1 MKIKSIR
8 AAIVVTIIFLA
19 GQILTAAEPRG
30 FLIYTDPP
38 SKYVEACEFIL
49 LDSGKPLYAAIVRA
63 DGQRIQLRTGG
74 LWIVV
79 GYPPQNPSPD
89 LADLADDNL
98 KKIQELIP
106 RYPQFKER
114 LVTAQAKWQNALAV
128 AKQMAINA
136 STVQAQDPPP
146 ALFSFTTAAGA
157 VFKDVRVA
165 SVGVDNFAVMTEIG
179 IEHVK
184 FQDLHEDISTL
195 PPTVK
200 DQIQKFRKKI
210 ADQKVQEEQAAR
222 EKLTEETRQREE
234 ENRTKTRQRV
244 TLEKN
249 VEAESATDTN
259 RQPMD
264 FNKSKTRE
272 AEVPPNGR
280 SGAGEDAIQNL
291 ERFTANGK
299 WGYKSA
305 GDKIVIPA
313 QFEYAGPVYKGFAKV
328 WKDKCHGYITGN
340 GEYFGPKLPD
350 GLKQGDRPEWIG
362 EELHS
367 QLMVAVGEYGISKD
381 ELSRDLNRTREMLA
395 SEDHPDQLAMMAE
408 LQMLE
413 QFTVNG
419 NIWIENDSPKTE
431 VPTRTAAGM
440 TMGIPPLKLFIMKV
454 VFDPWTLGATI
465 SILIASL
472 IWKRFSRAASPPKK

>member
-1 MKIKSIR
+1 MKITTFTAL
-8 AAIVVTIIFLA
+8 AATIIFLA
-19 GQILTAAEPRG
+19 GQLSAAAEPRG

-38 SKYVEACEFIL
+38 SKYVEACEYIL
-49 LDSGKPLYAAIVRA
+49 LDSGKPLYSAIVRA

-74 LWIVV
+74 LWIAV
-79 GYPPQNPSPD
+79 GYPPQNPSADLVD
-89 LADLADDNL
+89 LADGNVQ
-98 KKIQELIP
+98 KIQALIP
-106 RYPQFKER
+106 RYPQFKEQ
-114 LVTAQAKWQNALAV
+114 LLTAQTKWQNALAV
-128 AKQMAINA
+128 AKQNAINA

-146 ALFSFTTAAGA
+146 TIFSFTTSAGA
-157 VFKDVRVA
+157 AFKDVRVA
-165 SVGVDNFAVMTEIG
+165 SVGIDEFAVMSEIG

-184 FQDLHEDISTL
+184 FQDLDEDISTL
-195 PPTVK
+195 PPAVK
-200 DQIQKFRKKI
+200 NQVQKFRKKI
-210 ADQKVQEEQAAR
+210 ADRKVQEEQAAL
-222 EKLTEETRQREE
+222 EKLTEETQQREE

-249 VEAESATDTN
+249 VEAENATDTN
-259 RQPMD
+259 RQTMN
-264 FNKSKTRE
+264 FNKSKTME
-272 AEVPPNGR
+272 AEASPNGR
-280 SGAGEDAIQNL
+280 PGAGEDAIQNL
-291 ERFTANGK
+291 DRFTANGK

-305 GDKIVIPA
+305 AGKIVIPA
-313 QFEYAGPVYKGFAKV
+313 QFEYAGPVYNGFAKV
-328 WKDKCHGYITGN
+328 WKDKCHGYITGK
-340 GEYFGPKLPD
+340 GVYFGPKLPD